1 MRLRAGPGRPLIPPP
16 MRPWALLLS
25 LVLAVAAAAPAQS
38 EPARG
43 PASSCQARRARRP
56 RITAAQRRA
65 SQRRHVRATT
75 TETRRWAAMTPPP
88 LVLRPVGAPSPFT
101 LTPIDPSAG
110 TFDDVGLATARDA
123 LAHRVDG
130 STHDIHPRLL
140 QLVYAAVRHFRVPY
154 VHVISGYR
162 SGNPSSRHGQ
172 GRAIDLVLPG
182 VTDTRLAAWLRPQ
195 GFVGVGIYPTSGF
208 VHLDVRARSY
218 FWRDASGPSERNRER
233 PMLRALGPRYDRA
246 ARARGVEPVLDLEAS
261 SSEAEVDAEAEVEAG
276 REAAP
281 ETLEVEPA
289 LVGPE
294 VDAGAPSDA
303 GIDAGAPLR

>member
-1 MRLRAGPGRPLIPPP
+1 MRL
-16 MRPWALLLS
+16 WALRLS
-25 LVLAVAAAAPAQS
+25 LVLVAAAAAPS
-38 EPARG
+38 GDDRAREA
-43 PASSCQARRARRP
+43 ASSCQRRRARRP

-75 TETRRWAAMTPPP
+75 AETRRWAALTPPP

-110 TFDDVGLATARDA
+110 TFDDAGLATAREA
-123 LAHRVDG
+123 LAYRVDG

-140 QLVYAAVRHFRVPY
+140 SLVYAAVRHFRVPY

-233 PMLRALGPRYDRA
+233 PILRALGPRYDRA
-246 ARARGVEPVLDLEAS
+246 ARARGVEPLPDLEETAT
-261 SSEAEVDAEAEVEAG
+261 EAEVDAEAELEVGHETAPESLEITPALPTVPADAG
-276 REAAP
+276 VDASGAAP
-281 ETLEVEPA
+281 
-289 LVGPE
+289 
-294 VDAGAPSDA
+294 
-303 GIDAGAPLR
+303 

>member
-1 MRLRAGPGRPLIPPP
+1 
-16 MRPWALLLS
+16 
-25 LVLAVAAAAPAQS
+25 
-38 EPARG
+38 
-43 PASSCQARRARRP
+43 
-56 RITAAQRRA
+56 
-65 SQRRHVRATT
+65 
-75 TETRRWAAMTPPP
+75 MTPPP
-88 LVLRPVGAPSPFT
+88 LVLRPVGAPTPFT
-101 LTPIDPSAG
+101 LTPIDATAG
-110 TFDDVGLATARDA
+110 SFDDAALAIARDA
-123 LAHRVDG
+123 LAYRVDG

-140 QLVYAAVRHFRVPY
+140 ALVYAAVRHFRVPY

-233 PMLRALGPRYDRA
+233 PILRALGPRYDRA
-246 ARARGVEPVLDLEAS
+246 ARARGVEPIPDLAEAGP
-261 SSEAEVDAEAEVEAG
+261 ELEAEAEAELEVG

-281 ETLEVEPA
+281 ETTEVELASPPPSSDA
-289 LVGPE
+289 GRDAG
-294 VDAGAPSDA
+294 VDAGGP
-303 GIDAGAPLR
+303 G